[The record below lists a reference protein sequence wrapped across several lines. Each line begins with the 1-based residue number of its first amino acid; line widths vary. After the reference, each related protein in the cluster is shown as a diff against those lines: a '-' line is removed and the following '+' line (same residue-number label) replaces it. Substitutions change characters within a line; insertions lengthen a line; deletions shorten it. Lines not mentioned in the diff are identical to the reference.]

1 MGRNSKQRRDAKRRK
16 ARGRSDRAGFGV
28 GPPGI
33 GPFGSPFEQAGP
45 TRADQLALAD
55 LLVVREVRLLMG
67 GALDNDV
74 VDGRAKSLIRSAKPA
89 PVSLVTEALDAVLAR
104 LLATVV
110 ESGWCPSDLG
120 ELVTRRVGAE
130 HLPGLVSLLADDAR
144 RTTGLSPA
152 WRAQLDTLG
161 PATRAWADP
170 LDGLTA
176 GLRLAAVLA
185 GLPDVPRT
193 IPRIS
198 TSPLRH
204 NTGRSDDG
212 HRKLATVRAL
222 LAKAE
227 SSQYDEEAESL
238 SAKAQ
243 ELISRYALER
253 LLASHDD
260 TGGADPGVVAR
271 RLWLDAPYVMAKAML
286 VSEVALAN
294 RCRAVASE
302 KLGFCTVIGDPG
314 DLDAVELLSTSLLVQ
329 GSAAM
334 VRHGRQV
341 DHRGASRTRSFR
353 HSFLVSYAVRIGER
367 LARTAEEVV
376 RSSEDVSRLL
386 PVLRDQEA
394 RVSEAFDNLF
404 PHVVEKETTVTNHQ
418 GWRAGMI
425 AADQATLDFRTQ
437 VGSGAS

>member
-16 ARGRSDRAGFGV
+16 TGRRSDRLVSGD
-28 GPPGI
+28 GPPGF
-33 GPFGSPFEQAGP
+33 GPFGSPHDQSAP

-55 LLVVREVRLLMG
+55 LLVVREVRFLVSRPP
-67 GALDNDV
+67 DEDV
-74 VDGRAKSLIRSAKPA
+74 AGRRAESLIRLAHPM
-89 PVSLVTEALDAVLAR
+89 PVSLLTGALDAVLAR

-110 ESGWCPSDLG
+110 AGGWCPGDLR
-120 ELVTRRVGAE
+120 ELLIRRAGAE
-130 HLPGLVSLLADDAR
+130 HLTGLVSLLADDAR
-144 RTTGLSPA
+144 RTPGLSPA

-161 PATRAWADP
+161 PATRGSADP
-170 LDGLTA
+170 IDGLAA

-185 GLPDVPRT
+185 GLPDVPPT

-198 TSPLRH
+198 TSPSRDS
-204 NTGRSDDG
+204 TTRSDDG

-227 SSQYDEEAESL
+227 STQYDEEAESL

-253 LLASHDD
+253 LLASQDD
-260 TGGADPGVVAR
+260 TGSPEPGVVAR

-302 KLGFCTVIGDPG
+302 KLGFCTVIGDSG

-329 GSAAM
+329 GSAAL
-334 VRHGRQV
+334 VRHGRQI

-353 HSFLVSYAVRIGER
+353 QSFLVSYAVRIGER
-367 LARTAEEVV
+367 LTRTAEDVV

-386 PVLRDQEA
+386 PVLRDQET
-394 RVSEAFDNLF
+394 RVSEAFDDLF
-404 PHVVEKETTVTNHQ
+404 PHIVERETTVTNQQ
-418 GWRAGMI
+418 GWRAGQI
-425 AADQATLDFRTQ
+425 AADQATLDFHTQ
-437 VGSGAS
+437 VRSGAS